1 MVLLL
6 IRGPV
11 MLSLQPRVL
20 PMTVSLVPETFSDDL
35 LRHEVPFDASDLND
49 DGVFDAEPGLCD
61 ELDNDQN

>member
-1 MVLLL
+1 
-6 IRGPV
+6 
-11 MLSLQPRVL
+11 
-20 PMTVSLVPETFSDDL
+20 MTVSLVTETFSDYL